1 MNLARAAGMT
11 WCGCKRG
18 RKVSQCTERRA
29 HVRAVRSMASAV
41 ALAVLAGVVWGCR
54 ERGPVQPAPSA
65 PDRLQW
71 HAGDSFTFDTW
82 SLDQNGFRLP
92 ATRSLT
98 IRRVLQTGTAVQG
111 FGGVTVMLD
120 SIAIP
125 GAPLRL
131 DTLYFYVSK
140 SGDLWQYGLVA
151 ALNLRYAPSS
161 SPSAQWN
168 LIAALSLG
176 VNGIW
181 TAGQADTVSNVVGEL
196 FDESTYFNAV
206 LDGSSL
212 LFKTQRAELTGPIA
226 FGYYLWLSVSPPLFA
241 RIVEP
246 SSSLAN
252 GIDRLL
258 SAAQATN

>member
-1 MNLARAAGMT
+1 
-11 WCGCKRG
+11 
-18 RKVSQCTERRA
+18 
-29 HVRAVRSMASAV
+29 MALV
-41 ALAVLAGVVWGCR
+41 VLAGVVWGCR

-65 PDRLQW
+65 ADHLQW

-82 SLDQNGFRLP
+82 SLDQDGFRLP
-92 ATRSLT
+92 ATHSLSV
-98 IRRVLQTGTAVQG
+98 RRVLQTGAAVQG

-125 GAPLRL
+125 GAHLRL
-131 DTLYFYVSK
+131 DTLYFYVST

-151 ALNLRYAPSS
+151 ALDRRYVASS
-161 SPSAQWN
+161 SPPAQWN

-206 LDGSSL
+206 VGGSSL
-212 LFKTQRAELTGPIA
+212 LFKTQRAELTGPVA

-246 SSSLAN
+246 SSAAAN
-252 GIDRLL
+252 GVDRLL
-258 SAAQATN
+258 SAAQAAD